1 MGIKRDDPASSAM
14 ATCPSCDTN
23 IRLRGKLQI
32 GQMITCPECG
42 DVLEVIQLNPFKLD
56 WAFEEPFDEEEEGIF
71 DEEEMLDEEDE
82 FDDFEDFED
91 AEDSFYDDDFDD
103 DDYRPRSGRSRR

>member
-1 MGIKRDDPASSAM
+1 MVTKRDDPSSSAT

-23 IRLRGKLQI
+23 IRLHGKLQI

-42 DVLEVIQLNPFKLD
+42 DVLEVVQLNPFKLD
-56 WAFEEPFDEEEEGIF
+56 WAFEEPFDEEEEIF

-82 FDDFEDFED
+82 FDDFEDLSD
-91 AEDSFYDDDFDD
+91 GAEDYFEDDFDD
-103 DDYRPRSGRSRR
+103 VDDYRPHSRR